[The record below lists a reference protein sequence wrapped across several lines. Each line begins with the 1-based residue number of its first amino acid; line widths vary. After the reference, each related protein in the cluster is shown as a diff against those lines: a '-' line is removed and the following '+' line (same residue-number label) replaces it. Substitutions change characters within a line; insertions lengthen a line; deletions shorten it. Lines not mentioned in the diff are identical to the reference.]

1 MKKLMSLAE
10 VKEFFENEKC
20 FETETTFLIN
30 EFGKYHPNICFVI
43 DKEFDLNECNGPMN
57 PLEFF
62 EDYEVPA
69 NMNIDFNGW
78 TSFMFGD
85 FWVSKKGDA
94 CFRPMD
100 AVLAKHILIK
110 VSWGGSYNH
119 TRGREPSEVDQIKDV
134 LYFRHATSNGGGE
147 GFDF

>member
-1 MKKLMSLAE
+1 M
-10 VKEFFENEKC
+10 
-20 FETETTFLIN
+20 
-30 EFGKYHPNICFVI
+30 I
-43 DKEFDLNECNGPMN
+43 DKEFDLNEYNGPMN

-94 CFRPMD
+94 CFRPLD
-100 AVLAKHILIK
+100 AVLAKHILVK

-134 LYFRHATSNGGGE
+134 LYLDTLHLTAVAKDTTTGWYQLVFAM
-147 GFDF
+147 